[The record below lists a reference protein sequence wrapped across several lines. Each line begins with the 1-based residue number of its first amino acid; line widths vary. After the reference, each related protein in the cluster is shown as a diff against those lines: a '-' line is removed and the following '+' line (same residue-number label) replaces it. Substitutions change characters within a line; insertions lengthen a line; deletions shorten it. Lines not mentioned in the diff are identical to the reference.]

1 MLNIVV
7 CVKQV
12 PDTTEVRIDPETNT
26 LIREGVP
33 AIVNPFD
40 AHATEAAVQMK
51 EKYGAHVTVLSMGP
65 PQATEAIKKCVSMG
79 ADRGILLS
87 DRAFAGADTWA
98 TSYALAAALEKIAG
112 EQGLDL
118 VLCGKQAIDGDTAQ
132 VGPGLARRL
141 GWPQI
146 TYAIGIPEV
155 DLEGWTMTVERRL
168 ENGVEVVKARLPAV
182 VTCVEEMNELRYAA
196 LREMIRAAR
205 YEPEVWTKDDLEV
218 EDELLGLNGSPTTV
232 DSIFPPPQPEP
243 GEIIAGGDDDP
254 PGAVRILVDK
264 LLQRV
269 EAGTTQE

>member
-1 MLNIVV
+1 MLQIVV

-12 PDTTEVRIDPETNT
+12 PDTTDVRIDPETNT

-40 AHATEAAVQMK
+40 AHATEAAAQMK
-51 EKYGAHVTVLSMGP
+51 EKYGAYVTVLSMGP

-87 DRAFAGADTWA
+87 DRAFAGADTLA
-98 TSYALAAALEKIAG
+98 TSYALTAALEKIVG
-112 EQGLDL
+112 QQGLDL

-146 TYAIGIPEV
+146 TYAIGIPEI
-155 DLEGWTMTVERRL
+155 DLEARTVTVERRL

-196 LREMIRAAR
+196 LPDMIRAAR

-218 EDELLGLNGSPTTV
+218 DEGLLGLNGSPTTV

-243 GEIIAGGDDDP
+243 GEMIPGGSDDP
-254 PGAVRILVDK
+254 AGAVSTLVDK
-264 LLQRV
+264 LIQRV
-269 EAGTTQE
+269 EAGTTK